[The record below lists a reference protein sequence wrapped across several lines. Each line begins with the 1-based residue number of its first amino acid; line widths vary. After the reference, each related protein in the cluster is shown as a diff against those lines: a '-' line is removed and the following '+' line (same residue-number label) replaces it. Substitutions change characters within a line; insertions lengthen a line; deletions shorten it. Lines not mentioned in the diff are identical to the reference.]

1 MIGVGILKGMAVTL
15 RNFAGS
21 YFEKD
26 RLITVQYPEER
37 SPLPENYRNFPFL
50 VYDGS
55 EAEAGLRCV
64 ACKIC
69 EKECPPQCIYIIKS
83 DDKKPDYM
91 GKPQFYPKVFDIDI
105 SVCMSCQI
113 CVEVCPFEAIKM
125 DKDFELSKRERFNNL
140 LMRKTDLAR
149 SNEYYHRIHPLEAA
163 EVDRNLAQAAAAA
176 EAKKKAAAA
185 AAAAKPAAPKPVTPG
200 AAAGGT
206 PATTSGITTASA
218 AEKAT
223 TSAPLPADAPAPGS
237 TSAPGVEPSETSS
250 SAVAPAKGPDSPPE
264 R

>member
-1 MIGVGILKGMAVTL
+1 MIGRGILKGMAVTL

-37 SPLPENYRNFPFL
+37 IPLPENYRNFPFL
-50 VYDGS
+50 PYDGDDPH
-55 EAEAGLRCV
+55 AGLRCV

-83 DDKKPDYM
+83 EDKKPDYM
-91 GKPQFYPKVFDIDI
+91 GKPQFYPAVFDIDI

-125 DKDFELSKRERFNNL
+125 NKEFELSKRERFDAL
-140 LMRKTDLAR
+140 LLRKDELSK
-149 SNEYYHRIHPLEAA
+149 SNEYYHRIHPIEATQ
-163 EVDRNLAQAAAAA
+163 VDANLAQAAAAA

-185 AAAAKPAAPKPVTPG
+185 AAAAK
-200 AAAGGT
+200 
-206 PATTSGITTASA
+206 ATTSSPTPAPTTIASPESA
-218 AEKAT
+218 A
-223 TSAPLPADAPAPGS
+223 GS
-237 TSAPGVEPSETSS
+237 TSAPGV
-250 SAVAPAKGPDSPPE
+250 APPASGGHDSGS
-264 R
+264 